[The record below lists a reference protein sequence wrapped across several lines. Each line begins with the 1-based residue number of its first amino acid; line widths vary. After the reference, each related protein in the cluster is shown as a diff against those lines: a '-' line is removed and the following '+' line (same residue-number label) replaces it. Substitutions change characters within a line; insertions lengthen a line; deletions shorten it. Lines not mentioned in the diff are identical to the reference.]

1 MLHKLLLY
9 NVHARILKL
18 GYLEKGFVVFGKI
31 VFTAINQLETGQ
43 KNLCDCPRLPNKTME
58 TLTVPNPNVA

>member
-31 VFTAINQLETGQ
+31 VFTAINQL
-43 KNLCDCPRLPNKTME
+43 D
-58 TLTVPNPNVA
+58 TLRAKKPFVIAQGSQIRPWKLLQFPLQM

>member
-18 GYLEKGFVVFGKI
+18 GYLEKGFLVFGKI

-43 KNLCDCPRLPNKTME
+43 KKTFVIAQGSQIRPWKLLQSPTQM
-58 TLTVPNPNVA
+58 